1 MGNCTGM
8 CFWMMNKF
16 WHWVGTGA
24 KCSYVI
30 QKEMIAVTFI
40 VLYPGWIILLLVFLR
55 SSMC

>member
-1 MGNCTGM
+1 MGNCKGM

-30 QKEMIAVTFI
+30 QKEMIAITFI
-40 VLYPGWIILLLVFLR
+40 VLYPGWIILLLVFL
-55 SSMC
+55 